1 VENIKNMGK
10 DGFHKPCQK
19 KETPVTVTLHTP
31 RLIQVADCAII
42 PAILMFVLFSAVAN
56 ALTYQ

>member
-1 VENIKNMGK
+1 MGK

-19 KETPVTVTLHTP
+19 KETPVTETLHTS

-42 PAILMFVLFSAVAN
+42 PAIPMFALFSAVGN
-56 ALTYQ
+56 ARIYQ

>member
-1 VENIKNMGK
+1 MGK

-19 KETPVTVTLHTP
+19 KETPVTATLHTP

-42 PAILMFVLFSAVAN
+42 PAIPMFVLSLAVAN
-56 ALTYQ
+56 ALIYR